1 MSFSRNTSAARAM
14 ISSGRKQT
22 PSRSGRPTRLCARP
36 GWQSFFSALY
46 PRIVI
51 YKANLTPRLSAH
63 YEILNRPLASPR
75 PFPRSWLS
83 PPTIRGTLPLMTL
96 VKICGITNI
105 EDARVAADAGA
116 DAVGLIFA
124 ESPRRVNVEG
134 AYPISL
140 ALPENII
147 RVGVFVDEEPAEI
160 LRISREV
167 GLDLAQLHG
176 DEAPEDVT
184 AIRQGGVKV
193 MKALRVRDAVSLEAL
208 DRYGADLILLDA
220 HSERARGGTGQ
231 RFDWEVAKSS
241 TGRDNIVVSGGLDPE
256 NVREAVEFFEPYG
269 VDASS
274 SLEDGPGRKNG
285 ERVRR
290 FVLAARD

>member
-1 MSFSRNTSAARAM
+1 M
-14 ISSGRKQT
+14 
-22 PSRSGRPTRLCARP
+22 
-36 GWQSFFSALY
+36 
-46 PRIVI
+46 VI
-51 YKANLTPRLSAH
+51 YNASLAPRLLVH
-63 YEILNRPLASPR
+63 YEIVNGRRGVPGSSPEILTL
-75 PFPRSWLS
+75 RS
-83 PPTIRGTLPLMTL
+83 TIRGTLRVMTL
-96 VKICGITNI
+96 VKICGITNP

-116 DAVGLIFA
+116 DAVGFVFA
-124 ESPRRVNVEG
+124 ESPRRVGVEE
-134 AYPISL
+134 ARRIAI
-140 ALPENII
+140 ALPDNII

-160 LRISREV
+160 LRISSEV

-176 DEAPEDVT
+176 DESPEAVT

-208 DRYGADLILLDA
+208 DEYEVDLILLDA
-220 HSERARGGTGQ
+220 YSERVRGGTGQ

-241 TGRDNIVVSGGLDPE
+241 TGRDNIVVSGGLSPE
-256 NVREAVEFFEPYG
+256 NVRNAIEFFEPYG

-274 SLEDGPGRKNG
+274 SLEDEPGRKNS

>member
-1 MSFSRNTSAARAM
+1 M
-14 ISSGRKQT
+14 
-22 PSRSGRPTRLCARP
+22 
-36 GWQSFFSALY
+36 
-46 PRIVI
+46 
-51 YKANLTPRLSAH
+51 
-63 YEILNRPLASPR
+63 
-75 PFPRSWLS
+75 
-83 PPTIRGTLPLMTL
+83 
-96 VKICGITNI
+96 
-105 EDARVAADAGA
+105 AADAGA
-116 DAVGLIFA
+116 DAVGLVFA
-124 ESPRRVNVEG
+124 ESPRRVDFEE
-134 AYPISL
+134 ARRISL
-140 ALPENII
+140 ALPQNIV

-176 DEAPEDVT
+176 EETPEDVT

-208 DRYGADLILLDA
+208 DEYEADLILLDA
-220 HSERARGGTGQ
+220 YSERVRGGTGE
-231 RFDWEVAKSS
+231 RFDWEAAKSS
-241 TGRDNIVVSGGLDPE
+241 TGRDNIVVSGGLGPE
-256 NVREAVEFFEPYG
+256 NVREAIEFFEPYG